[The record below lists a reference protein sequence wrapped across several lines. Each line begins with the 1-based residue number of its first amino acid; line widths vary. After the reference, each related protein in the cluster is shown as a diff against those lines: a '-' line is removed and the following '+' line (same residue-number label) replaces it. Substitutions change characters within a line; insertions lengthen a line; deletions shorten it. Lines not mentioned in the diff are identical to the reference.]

1 MLPRFAVSLAF
12 LLLVSITCL
21 GQGII
26 TPRRQVA
33 RTRQDVSKVDQKNDA
48 TPEHLQPEKADPEKA
63 DAVGASPLP
72 AALPVSAIKIKAAID
87 GQIATVRVTHLFR
100 NETDDVLEGTY
111 YFPVPE
117 GATLIE
123 FAVYDGDERR
133 VGRVKEKEEARAA
146 YAQASTQ
153 GEDPAIL
160 EMTRSGWFQSRVYP
174 IAPRS
179 EKRVE
184 LVYSQLLSLKDNI
197 ATFDYPLGRG
207 YKKLKVPVGSVEI
220 DLDVRSAVAI
230 KNLFSPTHPLDLQYD
245 GDRHVTSKLSTVG
258 GEQAENFQLIYS
270 LSDEEFGMSLITYR
284 KEGEDGYF
292 LLMLSPKVEF
302 DADRISAKDVVF
314 VIDTSGSMEGDK
326 LKQAKEALRFGLSRT
341 LNEDDRFNIVA
352 FESSIKTLSGE
363 MIQATRANI
372 ERALRF
378 VDHLQSDGGTNI
390 NDALVTAMRM
400 FQRSGRAQ
408 NLVFL
413 TDGQPTGVSDP
424 NMICANVRAA
434 NYAHARVFTFG
445 VGSDVNRLL
454 LERLALENRGAQSSI
469 DDQAK
474 LADDVSTFFAKVS
487 KPVLSD
493 LSVNFGVVEADRF
506 HPTVL
511 PDLYTRSQIKI
522 FGRYRN
528 PVDIKDATI
537 ALTGL
542 MNEQPRQFDFNGL
555 NFPLAT
561 TDKDYLP
568 RLWATERVNVLL
580 AEIRLNGEKAEL
592 KQEVIEL
599 AQEFNLVTPYTSMY
613 VPTAAEAAREKQD
626 QANAKP
632 SGQPGNAQSSPF
644 TASSGTGNGSGSGTG
659 GGGAAGSANDIVV
672 DGLAASG
679 RNFTQSNQAQAGP
692 GVVVDPTGAVVPGA
706 IVTIKDE
713 KTGAARTVTTD
724 SSGSY
729 SVAGLPPGSY
739 TVEVN
744 APGFKNTQVQN
755 VVVQPGQVAATG
767 VTLSPGGLTETVTVT
782 GVAPA
787 LIDSTSTQI
796 SSNFDSRKIR
806 DLPVHAPV
814 DSLALLA
821 PGTTAEQPDSA
832 TRQAVKVDERGE
844 GRLRFNGNRA
854 QSNSFTLNGIDNNE
868 IDGRPVIS
876 INNFDS
882 IDSLFVMLTRG
893 TGDISLTGASSINLL
908 TRGGTNDFHG
918 TAFDYHLNRRLGALS
933 PLERRAGLE
942 REPLFKETLYG
953 GTFGGPIRRDRLFFF
968 GSFQGELSSSD
979 RFIDSTASLLTPTA
993 RGLMDLARAFP
1004 DSPTVADLILRGP
1017 LARSLGSPQIRR
1029 AFSIPVLGVPVEFGE
1044 LTRILPS
1051 KARGYEAGA
1060 RFDYNVTNR
1069 DRLQFDYWYDSRSE
1083 TNSIGRLAAGYV
1095 GATDNRSQLGGLQ
1108 WNRMLSPRT
1117 SNELGVSFT
1126 RARLRLD
1133 SVSDASNADAQI
1145 DSRMNGSPAP
1155 GVNLGFRAL
1164 GYGASILLPASHAST
1179 VFRVSDALS
1188 HIVGRHNIKLGG
1200 QVRHRLTTFDY
1211 LPGLGGQFTY
1221 LSFDDFVRDLP
1232 TSLTVAAG
1240 DSRSRFTELQHH
1252 YYVDD
1257 SWRVR
1262 SNLTLTLG
1270 LSYENRGQP
1279 VNDLADRIRERESS
1293 AATALFDTRL
1303 PLEART
1309 IARVDRDNNNFAPRF
1324 GFAYTPRFRVLGRN
1338 FFGYDKTV
1346 IRGGV
1351 SVSYDQTN
1359 YRTLAD
1365 VAASSPNTFFAVLT
1379 PEVSSFPDVP
1389 GLEQLQ
1395 TLFGGSPEK
1404 LARTELA
1411 QSFRTPFST
1420 AWHLTGTRD
1429 LNNKILI
1436 EIGYAGT
1443 RGIGL
1448 IRAIDANPVNDV
1460 LSASQTGPR
1469 RLYESTGRSIYHSL
1483 QARIEAQLADSI
1495 VGGISYTF
1503 SKLIDDIPEST
1514 AQITGGIGDRA
1525 SLGATSLPTFA
1536 QNPFDTS
1543 RGERALSSLD
1553 RRHLFTANFVW
1564 TLPLRRGQNGF
1575 VGRLLGGWQASG
1587 IIEIA
1592 SGSPFTPLQQAGYSP
1607 ASAAVFASA
1616 FSDRQGSV
1624 RPFASNPFAPA
1635 DSVAFSNAANTFFHL
1650 FMNADGTPFQSSTG
1664 FILAD
1669 HTGFREGVLTEAR
1682 YVYNDYAV
1690 EQAARARG
1698 LRPDAFG
1705 NTFAAGR
1712 PFGDVARNSLIG
1724 PSLANVDFA
1733 LLKTTK
1739 LNEKVSLQFRAE
1751 FYNLFNHPN
1760 RSKPNFIL
1768 ENAGGFGFAD
1778 LGETDSNPR
1787 RIRLALK
1794 LIF

>member
-1 MLPRFAVSLAF
+1 MLSKITVSLAF

-26 TPRRQVA
+26 TPRRQA
-33 RTRQDVSKVDQKNDA
+33 KALASVDQKADA
-48 TPEHLQPEKADPEKA
+48 PAPSAQPENGDSVKADTS
-63 DAVGASPLP
+63 VSTPLP

-87 GQIATVRVTHLFR
+87 GQVATVRVTHLFR
-100 NETDDVLEGTY
+100 NDTDDVLEGTY

-123 FAVYDGDERR
+123 FAVFDGDERR

-146 YAQASTQ
+146 YAQAAGQ

-160 EMTRSGWFQSRVYP
+160 EMTRNGWFQSRVYP

-184 LVYSQLLSLKDNI
+184 LIYSQLLSLKDNI

-220 DLDVRSAVAI
+220 DLDVRSAISI
-230 KNLFSPTHPLDLQYD
+230 KNIFSPTHPLELEYD
-245 GDRHVTSKLSTVG
+245 GDRHVKSKLSTVG
-258 GEQAENFQLIYS
+258 GEGAENFQLIYS

-302 DADRISAKDVVF
+302 DAGRISAKDVVF
-314 VIDTSGSMEGDK
+314 VIDISNSMDGEK
-326 LKQAKEALRFGLSRT
+326 IKQAKEALRFGLTRT

-352 FESSIKTLSGE
+352 FAENVKPFSAG

-372 ERALRF
+372 ERAVRF
-378 VDHLQSDGGTNI
+378 VDKLNLEGGTNI
-390 NDALVTAMRM
+390 NDALVAAMS
-400 FQRSGRAQ
+400 FFTRSGRPQ
-408 NLVFL
+408 NMVFL
-413 TDGQPTGVSDP
+413 TDGQPTGISDP
-424 NMICANVRAA
+424 NVICANVRAA
-434 NYAHARVFTFG
+434 NSAHARLFTFG
-445 VGSDVNRLL
+445 VGSDVNRVL
-454 LERLALENRGAQSSI
+454 LERLALENRGAQSII
-469 DDQAK
+469 DNQSK
-474 LADDVSTFFAKVS
+474 LAHETSTFFAKVS

-493 LSVNFGVVEADRF
+493 LSVNFGVVQADRF
-506 HPTVL
+506 HPAVL

-528 PVDIKDATI
+528 PVDIKDATV
-537 ALTGL
+537 ALTGM
-542 MNEQPRQFDFNGL
+542 MNEHPRQFDFNGL

-561 TDKDYLP
+561 TDKDFLP
-568 RLWATERVNVLL
+568 RLWATERVNALM

-613 VPTAAEAAREKQD
+613 VPTAAEAAREREERARLD
-626 QANAKP
+626 NSPA
-632 SGQPGNAQSSPF
+632 GQPDGFSARSPGSG
-644 TASSGTGNGSGSGTG
+644 AGGGTGIGNGTG
-659 GGGAAGSANDIVV
+659 IDA
-672 DGLAASG
+672 LALLN
-679 RNFTQSNQAQAGP
+679 RNFTQTNQAQAGP
-692 GVVVDPTGAVVPGA
+692 GSVVDQLGAVIAGA
-706 IVTIKDE
+706 TVTIKDE
-713 KTGAARTVTTD
+713 KTGASRTVTTD

-755 VVVQPGQVAATG
+755 VIVQPGQVAATG
-767 VTLSPGGLTETVTVT
+767 VTLSPGGVTETVTVT
-782 GVAPA
+782 SVAPSP
-787 LIDSTSTQI
+787 INTDSSQL
-796 SSNFDSRKIR
+796 SSNFDPNKIK
-806 DLPVHAPV
+806 DLPILNSV
-814 DSLALLA
+814 DSLARLV
-821 PGTTAEQPDSA
+821 PGTVAKQPDSVTKQA
-832 TRQAVKVDERGE
+832 TNLNENNDD
-844 GRLRFNGNRA
+844 RLRFNGNRA
-854 QSNSFTLNGIDNNE
+854 QSNSFTLNGLDNNDL
-868 IDGRPVIS
+868 DGRPVTS

-882 IDSLFVMLTRG
+882 VDSLFIMMTRG
-893 TGDISLTGASSINLL
+893 TGDISLTGASSINVV

-918 TAFDYHLNRRLGALS
+918 TLFDYHLNRRLGALS
-933 PLERRAGLE
+933 PIERRAGLE
-942 REPLFKETLYG
+942 REPLFKETFYG
-953 GTFGGPIRRDRLFFF
+953 GTFGGPIRRDQSFFF
-968 GSFQGELSSSD
+968 GSFQGELTTSD
-979 RFIDSTASLLTPTA
+979 RFIDSTASLLTPTG
-993 RGLMDLARAFP
+993 RGLADLALAFP

-1017 LARSLGSPQIRR
+1017 LARSLGSPQVRR
-1029 AFSIPVLGVPVEFGE
+1029 TFSMPVLGIPVEFGE
-1044 LTRILPS
+1044 ITRTIPS
-1051 KARGYEAGA
+1051 KARGYETGG
-1060 RFDYNVTNR
+1060 RVDYSVTSR
-1069 DRLQFDYWYDSRSE
+1069 DRLQFDYWYTGRNE
-1083 TNSIGRLAAGYV
+1083 TNSIGRLAAGFV
-1095 GATDNRSQLGGLQ
+1095 GETDNRSHLGGVQ
-1108 WNRMLSPRT
+1108 WSRMLSPRT
-1117 SNELGVSFT
+1117 TNEFGVSFT
-1126 RARLRLD
+1126 QARLQLD
-1133 SVSDASNADAQI
+1133 TSDDAASPSAESDP
-1145 DSRMNGSPAP
+1145 RMNASPTP
-1155 GVNLGFRAL
+1155 SVNVGLRSL
-1164 GYGASILLPASHAST
+1164 GYGASPLLPSSHEST

-1200 QVRHRLTTFDY
+1200 QVRHRLTRFDY
-1211 LPGLGGQFTY
+1211 LPGVGGQYSY

-1232 TSLTVAAG
+1232 TSLAVAAG
-1240 DSRSRFTELQHH
+1240 DARSRFTELHHH
-1252 YYVDD
+1252 YYFDD
-1257 SWRVR
+1257 SWRVQ

-1270 LSYENRGQP
+1270 LSYENGGQP
-1279 VNDLADRIRERESS
+1279 INDLADRIRERESN
-1293 AATALFDTRL
+1293 AATALFDPRV

-1346 IRGGV
+1346 IRGGA
-1351 SVSYDQTN
+1351 SISYDQTN

-1365 VAASSPNTFFAVLT
+1365 VAASSPNTLFAVLT
-1379 PEVSSFPDVP
+1379 QSIPSFPAVP
-1389 GLEQLQ
+1389 GFEELE
-1395 TLFGGSPEK
+1395 TLFSASPEK
-1404 LARTELA
+1404 LARTELS

-1420 AWHLTGTRD
+1420 AWHLSATRD
-1429 LNNKILI
+1429 LNSKVLI
-1436 EIGYAGT
+1436 ELGYAGT
-1443 RGIGL
+1443 RGTGL
-1448 IRAIDANPVNDV
+1448 IRAIDANPTTDF
-1460 LSASQTGPR
+1460 LSASAIGPR

-1483 QARIEAQLADSI
+1483 QGRLEVHLTDKV

-1503 SKLIDDIPEST
+1503 SRLIDDVPEST
-1514 AQITGGIGDRA
+1514 AQIAGGIGDRA
-1525 SLGATSLPTFA
+1525 SLAVTALPTFA

-1553 RRHLFTANFVW
+1553 RRHMLTANFVW
-1564 TLPLRRGQNGF
+1564 TLPIHRGQNGF

-1616 FSDRQGSV
+1616 FSDRLGSV

-1635 DSVAFSNAANTFFHL
+1635 DSVAFSNAANTFFHFFL
-1650 FMNADGTPFQSSTG
+1650 NPDGTPFQSPTG

-1682 YVYNDYAV
+1682 YIYNDYLV
-1690 EQAARARG
+1690 ELAARARG
-1698 LRPDAFG
+1698 LQPDAFG
-1705 NTFAAGR
+1705 ATYAAGR

-1724 PSLANVDFA
+1724 PRLANVDFA

-1739 LNEKVSLQFRAE
+1739 LTEKVSLQFRAE

-1760 RSKPNFIL
+1760 RTKPNFIL

>member
-1 MLPRFAVSLAF
+1 M
-12 LLLVSITCL
+12 
-21 GQGII
+21 
-26 TPRRQVA
+26 
-33 RTRQDVSKVDQKNDA
+33 
-48 TPEHLQPEKADPEKA
+48 KANAGVPA
-63 DAVGASPLP
+63 PLP

-100 NETDDVLEGTY
+100 NDTDDVLEGTY

-123 FAVYDGDERR
+123 FAVYDGEERR
-133 VGRVKEKEEARAA
+133 VGRVKEREEARAA
-146 YAQASTQ
+146 YAEAAGQ

-160 EMTRSGWFQSRVYP
+160 EMTRNGWFQSRVYP

-184 LVYSQLLSLKDNI
+184 LIYSQILSLKDNI

-220 DLDVRSAVAI
+220 DLDVRSAISI
-230 KNLFSPTHPLDLQYD
+230 KNIFSPTHPLDLEYD
-245 GDRHVTSKLSTVG
+245 GDRHVKSKLSTVG
-258 GEQAENFQLIYS
+258 GEGAENFQLIYS

-314 VIDTSGSMEGDK
+314 VIDVSGSMEGEK
-326 LKQAKEALRFGLSRT
+326 LKQAKEALRFGLMRT

-352 FESSIKTLSGE
+352 FESSVKPLSGE
-363 MIQATRANI
+363 MMQATRANI
-372 ERALRF
+372 ERALQF
-378 VDHLQSDGGTNI
+378 VNKLDDGGGTNI

-400 FQRSGRAQ
+400 FKRSGRAQ

-413 TDGQPTGVSDP
+413 TDGLPDGVSDT
-424 NMICANVRAA
+424 NTICANVRAA
-434 NYAHARVFTFG
+434 NSAHARLFAFG
-445 VGSDVNRLL
+445 VGSDVNREL
-454 LERLALENRGAQSSI
+454 LERLALENRGAQSII
-469 DDQAK
+469 DNQSK
-474 LADDVSTFFAKVS
+474 LASETSTFFAKVS

-493 LSVNFGVVEADRF
+493 LSVNFGVVQADRF

-528 PVDIKDATI
+528 PVDIKDATV
-537 ALTGL
+537 ALTGT
-542 MNEQPRQFDFNGL
+542 MNEHPRQFDFNGL

-561 TDKDYLP
+561 TDKDFLP
-568 RLWATERVNVLL
+568 RLWATERVNALL

-599 AQEFNLVTPYTSMY
+599 AQQFNLVTPYTSMY
-613 VPTAAEAAREKQD
+613 VPTAAEAAREREEKARLD
-626 QANAKP
+626 N
-632 SGQPGNAQSSPF
+632 SP
-644 TASSGTGNGSGSGTG
+644 GSGTG
-659 GGGAAGSANDIVV
+659 GGAGVA
-672 DGLAASG
+672 DGSGKGNGPGIDALALSN
-679 RNFTQSNQAQAGP
+679 RNFSQTSQAHAGP
-692 GVVVDPTGAVVPGA
+692 GVVVDQSGAVIAGA
-706 IVTIKDE
+706 TITIKDE
-713 KTGAARTVTTD
+713 KTGASRTVTTD

-729 SVAGLPPGSY
+729 SVAGLPPGNY

-755 VVVQPGQVAATG
+755 VIVQPGQVAATG
-767 VTLSPGGLTETVTVT
+767 VTLSPGGVTETVTVT
-782 GVAPA
+782 SATPS
-787 LIDSTSTQI
+787 LINTDSSQL
-796 SSNFDSRKIR
+796 SSNFDPNKIK
-806 DLPVHAPV
+806 DLPILNSV
-814 DSLALLA
+814 DSLARLV
-821 PGTTAEQPDSA
+821 PGTVAKQPDSVTKQA
-832 TRQAVKVDERGE
+832 TNLNE
-844 GRLRFNGNRA
+844 GNDDRLRFNGNRA
-854 QSNSFTLNGIDNNE
+854 QSNSFTLDGIDNND

-882 IDSLFVMLTRG
+882 VDSLFIMMTRG
-893 TGDISLTGASSINLL
+893 TGDISLTGASSINIV
-908 TRGGTNDFHG
+908 TRSGANDFHG
-918 TAFDYHLNRRLGALS
+918 TLFDYHLNRRLGALS
-933 PLERRAGLE
+933 PQERRAGLE
-942 REPLFKETLYG
+942 REPLFKETFYG

-968 GSFQGELSSSD
+968 GSFQGEHTSSD
-979 RFIDSTASLLTPTA
+979 RFIDSTVSLLTPTW
-993 RGLMDLARAFP
+993 RGLSELAFAFP

-1044 LTRILPS
+1044 ITRTIPS
-1051 KARGYEAGA
+1051 KSRGYETGG
-1060 RFDYNVTNR
+1060 RLDYSVTSR
-1069 DRLQFDYWYDSRSE
+1069 DRLQFDYWYTNRDE
-1083 TNSIGRLAAGYV
+1083 TNSIGRLAAGFV
-1095 GATDNRSQLGGLQ
+1095 GESNNRSQLGSVQ
-1108 WNRMLSPRT
+1108 WGRMLSPRT
-1117 SNELGVSFT
+1117 TNEFGVSFT

-1133 SVSDASNADAQI
+1133 TSPDTASGSAESDP
-1145 DSRMNGSPAP
+1145 RPTP
-1155 GVNLGFRAL
+1155 GVNAGFHSL
-1164 GYGASILLPASHAST
+1164 GYGASALLPASHEST

-1188 HIVGRHNIKLGG
+1188 HIIGRHNIKLGG

-1211 LPGLGGQFTY
+1211 LPGLGGQYTY
-1221 LSFDDFVRDLP
+1221 LSFDDFVQDLP
-1232 TSLTVAAG
+1232 TSLAINAG
-1240 DSRSRFTELQHH
+1240 DARSRFTELHHH
-1252 YYVDD
+1252 YYFDD
-1257 SWRVR
+1257 SWRVH

-1270 LSYENRGQP
+1270 LSYENGGQP
-1279 VNDLADRIRERESS
+1279 INDLADQIRERESN
-1293 AATALFDTRL
+1293 AATALFDPRL

-1324 GFAYTPRFRVLGRN
+1324 GFAYTPRFRVLGMN

-1346 IRGGV
+1346 IRGGA
-1351 SVSYDQTN
+1351 SISYDQTN

-1379 PEVSSFPDVP
+1379 QSIPSLADVP
-1389 GLEQLQ
+1389 GLGELQ
-1395 TLFGGSPEK
+1395 TLFGASPEK

-1411 QSFRTPFST
+1411 PSFRPPFST
-1420 AWHLTGTRD
+1420 AWHLSATRD
-1429 LNNKILI
+1429 LNSKVLI
-1436 EIGYAGT
+1436 ELGYAGT
-1443 RGIGL
+1443 RGTGL
-1448 IRAIDANPVNDV
+1448 IRAIDANPVSDFLN
-1460 LSASQTGPR
+1460 ANANGPR
-1469 RLYESTGRSIYHSL
+1469 RIYESTGSSIYHSL
-1483 QARIEAQLADSI
+1483 QGRLEVQLTDNI

-1503 SKLIDDIPEST
+1503 SKLIDDVPDSA
-1514 AQITGGIGDRA
+1514 AQIASGIGDRA
-1525 SLGATSLPTFA
+1525 SLALTALPTFA

-1553 RRHLFTANFVW
+1553 RRHLLTANFVW
-1564 TLPLRRGQNGF
+1564 TLPIHRGQNGF

-1616 FSDRQGSV
+1616 FSDRLGSV

-1635 DSVAFSNAANTFFHL
+1635 DSVAFSNAANTFFHFFL
-1650 FMNADGTPFQSSTG
+1650 NPDGTPFQSPTG

-1682 YVYNDYAV
+1682 YIYNDYLV
-1690 EQAARARG
+1690 ELAARARG
-1698 LRPDAFG
+1698 LLPDAFG
-1705 NTFAAGR
+1705 TTYAAGR
-1712 PFGDVARNSLIG
+1712 PFGNVARNSLIG
-1724 PSLANVDFA
+1724 PRLANVDFA

-1739 LNEKVSLQFRAE
+1739 LTEKVSLQFRAE

-1760 RSKPNFIL
+1760 RTKPNFIL

-1778 LGETDSNPR
+1778 LGETDSSPR